1 MVKSELRVCPNS
13 VVDQTYEQLLVNR
26 DILFPLKNELAA
38 SILNGLFSNMHENY
52 PPSELLPQL

>member
-26 DILFPLKNELAA
+26 DILFSLKNELAA
-38 SILNGLFSNMHENY
+38 SILNSLFSNMHKNY